1 VISKYLLDALMDALN
16 SFGKDKEIEHWKK
29 IEFRGKY

>member
-1 VISKYLLDALMDALN
+1 MDALN